1 MSEEYKCKGCQYHI
15 ETYSEALKENVHACL
30 YTSKTTAW
38 ACVHKEKGD
47 SYGSMHMGED
57 ERKVQD

>member
-1 MSEEYKCKGCQYHI
+1 MSEDYKCNGCQYHI
-15 ETYSEALKENVHACL
+15 ETYSEALKEYVHACT
-30 YTSKTTAW
+30 YISKTTAW
-38 ACVHKEKGD
+38 ACVYEEKGD